1 MCKDLTHLLLH
12 LVSIRN
18 VALNMF
24 KSVCTQGLVLL
35 RKRVLLFQRVF
46 KKKKKK
52 NHMDAKVLF

>member
-52 NHMDAKVLF
+52 ESHGC